1 MFTGLLTLPIAPV
14 RGVVWLSEQVLDQA
28 TLEVNEPVAV
38 YQRLAEIEE
47 ATAAG
52 EISPQEAA
60 EAEEQLVARL
70 MWARAGGGQPE
81 V

>member
-1 MFTGLLTLPIAPV
+1 LFASLFTLPIAPV

-28 TLEVNEPVAV
+28 TLEVNDPAAV

-47 ATAAG
+47 ARAAG
-52 EISPQEAA
+52 ETSPQEAA
-60 EAEEQLVARL
+60 EAEEQLVAQL
-70 MWARAGGGQPE
+70 MWARGGGGQPE